1 MIIYKV
7 KNLINGKIYIG
18 QTTQSLNSR
27 IYGHKRDSLKFK
39 DIKFYR
45 AANKYGWDN
54 FEFSII
60 DDKAKTLEELCSLE
74 KHYIEKFDSYKN
86 GYNSTSGGEISPMMF
101 EETRKKVSKALTGRI
116 FTDEH
121 KKNIS
126 EGKLGKAG
134 TLHTEE
140 HKSYM
145 SRIMQGRKLSKEHIE
160 NMRKANLGK
169 KQSKETIEK
178 RMKHIRGVPKSPE
191 HTKKLAKI
199 LNDNRYIAYG
209 KENPRSVPV
218 VQIDKKTGE
227 ILNSFECISD
237 AAKYLGVRNGTGLI
251 SRCINGKG
259 KTAYGFK
266 WQKMTIVEMED
277 EKGKQLKNV
286 KKEYSR

>member
-7 KNLINGKIYIG
+7 ENLINGKIYIG
-18 QTTQSLNSR
+18 QTTQNLNSR
-27 IYGHKRDSLKFK
+27 IYGHKRDSLRFK
-39 DIKFYR
+39 NIKFYR
-45 AANKYGWDN
+45 ATNKYGWDK

-74 KHYIEKFDSYKN
+74 KYYIEKFDSYKN
-86 GYNSTSGGEISPMMF
+86 GYNSTTGGEISPMMF
-101 EETRKKVSKALTGRI
+101 EESREKVSKALTGRI

-126 EGKLGKAG
+126 ESQLGKIG
-134 TLHTEE
+134 TPHTEE

-145 SRIMQGRKLSKEHIE
+145 SRIMQGRKFSKEHIE
-160 NMRKANLGK
+160 NIRKANLGR
-169 KQSKETIEK
+169 KQSKETIE
-178 RMKHIRGVPKSPE
+178 RRVKHIRGVPKSLE

-209 KENPRSVPV
+209 IEHPRSVQV

-227 ILNSFECISD
+227 ILKSFECISD
-237 AAKYLGVRNGTGLI
+237 AEEYLGVKKGQGSI
-251 SRCINGKG
+251 SRCINGQQ

-266 WQKMTIVEMED
+266 WQKLTMR
-277 EKGKQLKNV
+277 L
-286 KKEYSR
+286 